1 MTKKHYG
8 SIMIPEDPPAKPS
21 LLAIGILLFIVPP
34 ISTVVGLYLGYK
46 RLKNEMGRKRFKL
59 YRRYANAIGD
69 RSEVSLRGLAASMGM
84 PLNNVL
90 SDIQGMIDEGFMGP
104 EAYID
109 HSHMILYLTPSVVE
123 TQFVERKPEPVVN
136 VYITP
141 EDRAA
146 TVAAAQAAQAR
157 RTVVPEPKRAQPE
170 ARKAPEPVKSTADPD
185 NFEAKLRE
193 IRALNDAIKD
203 PEVSE
208 RIDRIGELTASIF
221 RVVQEKPEH
230 TEEVRKFMNYY
241 LPTTLKLLKSYSLME
256 QQSYQGEN
264 IQASRK
270 RIEDVLDTLVRGF
283 EQQQDR
289 LFRTE
294 AIDVEADISVLET
307 MMASDGLVT
316 PQGGL
321 RAGAGRS

>member
-69 RSEVSLRGLAASMGM
+69 RREVSLRGLAASMGM

-123 TQFVERKPEPVVN
+123 TQFVERKSEPVQQ
-136 VYITP
+136 I
-141 EDRAA
+141 A
-146 TVAAAQAAQAR
+146 
-157 RTVVPEPKRAQPE
+157 
-170 ARKAPEPVKSTADPD
+170 
-185 NFEAKLRE
+185 FCICGKLRFAF
-193 IRALNDAIKD
+193 ALQLKLKQ
-203 PEVSE
+203 PFKVV
-208 RIDRIGELTASIF
+208 IF
-221 RVVQEKPEH
+221 RPLCCHV
-230 TEEVRKFMNYY
+230 F
-241 LPTTLKLLKSYSLME
+241 
-256 QQSYQGEN
+256 
-264 IQASRK
+264 
-270 RIEDVLDTLVRGF
+270 
-283 EQQQDR
+283 
-289 LFRTE
+289 
-294 AIDVEADISVLET
+294 
-307 MMASDGLVT
+307 T
-316 PQGGL
+316 PPVFL
-321 RAGAGRS
+321 SFSIVSPPRC